1 MNGFLGSAGNSN
13 PSTSAL
19 PTRARQSVTRHSG
32 CASSL
37 SRKRVE
43 RIALAA
49 AFFSF
54 PDKREL
60 DVRTAAESDRLPNPD
75 SSVGWAG
82 PKAKPAGFPYNDRGP
97 KRLFDGACVP
107 TSPLVR
113 IFASMAVE
121 LKTPKPGIEAASL
134 TDVGRQ
140 RSNNEDSYIYWEPDS
155 DEDFRRKGRLAVV
168 ADGMGGY
175 EGGQEASRLAVE
187 TVRSVYDNVF
197 GGDPQ
202 DTLVEAFEA
211 AHQNIQRFAQEHPQF
226 YGMGTTCTALSIVD
240 RQLSFAHVGDSRLYL
255 IRAETISRLTRD
267 HSYVGRL
274 VESGIVRSEDAES
287 HPQRHIL
294 TAALGSG
301 REVTPNVPEHP
312 FPLEEGDTLLLCTD
326 GLWGL
331 VGDPDLARV
340 VQANSPAEACQKLV
354 AMALERGGPDNITV
368 LVLRVSA

>member
-1 MNGFLGSAGNSN
+1 MSEPPWKVIGYPILICRWRG
-13 PSTSAL
+13 
-19 PTRARQSVTRHSG
+19 
-32 CASSL
+32 
-37 SRKRVE
+37 
-43 RIALAA
+43 
-49 AFFSF
+49 
-54 PDKREL
+54 
-60 DVRTAAESDRLPNPD
+60 
-75 SSVGWAG
+75 AG
-82 PKAKPAGFPYNDRGP
+82 PKAEASGFPYNDRGP
-97 KRLFDGACVP
+97 KRHFDCFG
-107 TSPLVR
+107 VR
-113 IFASMAVE
+113 RTQIHCESCDKRSFASMAVE

-140 RSNNEDSYIYWEPDS
+140 RSNNEDSFIYWEPDS
-155 DEDFRRKGRLAVV
+155 DEDFRRKGRLAVI

-175 EGGQEASRLAVE
+175 EGGQEASHLAVE
-187 TVRSVYDNVF
+187 TVRSVYDNGF
-197 GGDPQ
+197 AGDPQ
-202 DTLVEAFEA
+202 ETLVEAFEA
-211 AHQNIQRFAQEHPQF
+211 AHQNIQRFAQDHPQF
-226 YGMGTTCTALSIVD
+226 YGMGTTCTALAIVD

-255 IRAETISRLTRD
+255 IRAETITRLTRD

-301 REVTPNVPEHP
+301 REVTPNVPDHP

-340 VQANSPAEACQKLV
+340 VQTNPPAEACLKLV
-354 AMALERGGPDNITV
+354 SMALERGGPDNITV